1 MKSTILFIFCSILFS
16 QNIQV
21 IPYDW
26 GGQFGY
32 VNKGGVMMWNQDWR
46 SNRLLFDG
54 TWAVYPRMYGNE
66 IEAGFNKED
75 PSLSIIKD
83 TIINTSYFKYD
94 QGDYLLDKFSFGADY
109 KSSGRFTHIHGFK
122 RSYAGTFNQYFNG
135 SFQPIQQSYFLSYL
149 SEVGKDH
156 AGFTIGHFNT
166 YSGVSDS
173 TARGLFDNRITTTN
187 IFWNRNF
194 NNFRSILSMDHFLQR
209 YHVEHSRSIFN
220 GTRFLTR
227 YRYNAEIEWRGNNL
241 ISHSFGI
248 RSNNRNVR
256 VDSLSSL
263 SWVQLFFRGKLNN
276 INYSVSMMPEDNN
289 YLFNYVVDY
298 NKKIRSIVLSM
309 GFKQDYN
316 PIHPYFYL
324 NIDKDPDSFFYEMR
338 SLNTMVFWKG
348 KESQASLS
356 YSFVEDKHNVIGLFE
371 NDSFY
376 KNLSGRSH
384 NNINIFYK
392 TSLIPLIDLGL
403 NYNNQISDTYYSGGI
418 GNWLELMTG
427 ASFSLFDGFMEIE
440 LAANIKYLNNRIDN
454 YFLDPVEMI
463 PSVIGSDKAMG
474 DATILNGHIA
484 TNISNLTFQYEWFNI
499 VEIML
504 SSTGSDND
512 NIINLNS
519 IIPKLGRQINISVE
533 WHFRD

>member
-1 MKSTILFIFCSILFS
+1 
-16 QNIQV
+16 
-21 IPYDW
+21 
-26 GGQFGY
+26 
-32 VNKGGVMMWNQDWR
+32 
-46 SNRLLFDG
+46 
-54 TWAVYPRMYGNE
+54 
-66 IEAGFNKED
+66 
-75 PSLSIIKD
+75 
-83 TIINTSYFKYD
+83 
-94 QGDYLLDKFSFGADY
+94 
-109 KSSGRFTHIHGFK
+109 
-122 RSYAGTFNQYFNG
+122 
-135 SFQPIQQSYFLSYL
+135 
-149 SEVGKDH
+149 
-156 AGFTIGHFNT
+156 
-166 YSGVSDS
+166 
-173 TARGLFDNRITTTN
+173 
-187 IFWNRNF
+187 
-194 NNFRSILSMDHFLQR
+194 
-209 YHVEHSRSIFN
+209 
-220 GTRFLTR
+220 
-227 YRYNAEIEWRGNNL
+227 
-241 ISHSFGI
+241 
-248 RSNNRNVR
+248 
-256 VDSLSSL
+256 
-263 SWVQLFFRGKLNN
+263 
-276 INYSVSMMPEDNN
+276 MMPEDNN

-298 NKKIRSIVLSM
+298 NKKIQSIVLSM
-309 GFKQDYN
+309 GFKQDHN

-324 NIDKDPDSFFYEMR
+324 NINKDPDSFFYEMR

-463 PSVIGSDKAMG
+463 PSVIGSDNAMG

-484 TNISNLTFQYEWFNI
+484 ANISNLTIQYEWFNI